1 MEDLALCKLL
11 NGDVAS
17 LMEVNFWNKSLISCG
32 YCIYLVPIDLEFVL
46 CRYTYSSYYACKD
59 HLQKSPNII
68 V

>member
-46 CRYTYSSYYACKD
+46 CRSTYSSFAKITCRN
-59 HLQKSPNII
+59 LLVSSCNF
-68 V
+68 